1 MNYLLASP
9 MTYFCVEHKPKDPLF
24 EDQYTREKLIAI
36 LYPAKHPSHDGHFI
50 NINSC
55 RVGGQWP
62 RFKSPRGNFT
72 NI

>member
-9 MTYFCVEHKPKDPLF
+9 MIFFCVEHKPKDLLF
-24 EDQYTREKLIAI
+24 EDQYTREKLIVI
-36 LYPAKHPSHDGHFI
+36 LHPTKHPWHDGHFI

-55 RVGGQWP
+55 GVEGQWP
-62 RFKSPRGNFT
+62 RFKSSRGNFT